1 MAKVNFINVLVFLF
15 FTNIYCYEYYENPD
29 SLKIITLESQI
40 QKLNIDLN
48 QLKSSNKI
56 LKDSLFEQNKNFIDK
71 NYFDVAL
78 DSLSEINAQNLKL
91 IDSLISLIEYNSDL
105 ISIERNNIK
114 ILEGDIIDV
123 SDNLTK
129 SNNLIEEN
137 SNKSEFN
144 DNQISQISKDFN
156 ISKNNVK
163 TLIIIIF
170 SIILILLFFVL
181 VKNKSQNNKLKKI
194 FENQL
199 ADSQKIVDWLSI
211 DTDEKLNT
219 QSSEADPDH
228 SFAKKLASE
237 INRISYNL
245 SLMDDSVRGH
255 RQLSSSVKRLKITL
269 NNNDYEMVEL
279 LGKKYDPGMNLSANF
294 VTDSTLE
301 KGESIITKIIKPQIN
316 FKGKMIQSA
325 EVEVSINE

>member
-1 MAKVNFINVLVFLF
+1 MKKYIKFLF
-15 FTNIYCYEYYENPD
+15 LFSFFITNSKEIKPQND
-29 SLKIITLESQI
+29 SLKIIEIEAQTS
-40 QKLNIDLN
+40 KLTSELN
-48 QLKSSNKI
+48 QLKGTIKFFN
-56 LKDSLFEQNKNFIDK
+56 DSIFEQNKNFVERE
-71 NYFDVAL
+71 YFDTKV
-78 DSLSEINAQNLKL
+78 DSFNKINNENLKV
-91 IDSLISLIEYNSDL
+91 IDSIISLININSKL

-114 ILEGDIIDV
+114 ILEGDIMDV

-129 SNNLIEEN
+129 SNNLLEET
-137 SNKSEFN
+137 SVRTDFN
-144 DNQISQISKDFN
+144 DNQISQISTDFDN
-156 ISKNNVK
+156 SKSNAK
-163 TLIIIIF
+163 TLVTIIF

-219 QSSEADPDH
+219 NITEADPDH

-255 RQLSSSVKRLKITL
+255 RQLSSSVKRLKTTL
-269 NNNDYEMVEL
+269 ENNDYEMVEL
-279 LGKKYDPGMNLSANF
+279 
-294 VTDSTLE
+294 
-301 KGESIITKIIKPQIN
+301 
-316 FKGKMIQSA
+316 
-325 EVEVSINE
+325 

>member
-15 FTNIYCYEYYENPD
+15 FTNIYCYEYNENPD
-29 SLKIITLESQI
+29 SLKTITFESQI

-56 LKDSLFEQNKNFIDK
+56 LTDSLFEQNKNFIDK

-78 DSLSEINAQNLKL
+78 DSLSEINAQNLKV
-91 IDSLISLIEYNSDL
+91 IDSIISLININSKL
-105 ISIERNNIK
+105 ISIERSNIK
-114 ILEGDIIDV
+114 ILEGDIMDV
-123 SDNLTK
+123 SNNLTK
-129 SNNLIEEN
+129 SNNLLEET
-137 SNKSEFN
+137 SVRTDFN
-144 DNQISQISKDFN
+144 DNQISKISTDFDN
-156 ISKNNVK
+156 SKSNAK
-163 TLIIIIF
+163 TLVAIIFFSILIIITIIF
-170 SIILILLFFVL
+170 L
-181 VKNKSQNNKLKKI
+181 KNKSQNNKLKKI

-211 DTDEKLNT
+211 SSDEKLNS
-219 QSSEADPDH
+219 QNIEVDPDH

-245 SLMDDSVRGH
+245 SLMDDSIRGH

-279 LGKKYDPGMNLSANF
+279 LGKKYDPGMNLSADF
-294 VTDSTLE
+294 VTNSNLE

>member
-15 FTNIYCYEYYENPD
+15 FANIYCYENNENLD
-29 SLKIITLESQI
+29 SLNITKIESQI
-40 QKLNIDLN
+40 QKLNFDLN

-56 LKDSLFEQNKNFIDK
+56 FIDSLFKQNKNFVDK
-71 NYFDVAL
+71 NYFDLVV
-78 DSLSEINAQNLKL
+78 DSLNEVSVQNLKL
-91 IDSLISLIEYNSDL
+91 IDSLIILINYNSEL
-105 ISIERNNIK
+105 ISLDRKNIK
-114 ILEGDIIDV
+114 ILESDIINVED
-123 SDNLTK
+123 DIIE
-129 SNNLIEEN
+129 SNNLIQEN
-137 SNKSEFN
+137 SDKAEFN
-144 DNQISQISKDFN
+144 DNQISQISKDFK
-156 ISKNNVK
+156 ISKTNAK
-163 TLIIIIF
+163 TLVIIIF
-170 SIILILLFFVL
+170 SIILIFLVFIL
-181 VKNKSQNNKLKKI
+181 VKNQKQNSKLKKI

-211 DTDEKLNT
+211 NTNEKLNA
-219 QSSEADPDH
+219 QSTEVDPDH

-279 LGKKYDPGMNLSANF
+279 LGKKYDPGMNLSADF

>member
-1 MAKVNFINVLVFLF
+1 MAKLNFINVLVFLF
-15 FTNIYCYEYYENPD
+15 FANIYCYENNENPD
-29 SLKIITLESQI
+29 SLNITKIESQI
-40 QKLNIDLN
+40 QKLNFDLN

-56 LKDSLFEQNKNFIDK
+56 FTDSLFEQNKKFIDK
-71 NYFDVAL
+71 NYFGVAL
-78 DSLSEINAQNLKL
+78 DSLNEINVKNLKV
-91 IDSLISLIEYNSDL
+91 IDSLIFLIKYNSKL
-105 ISIERNNIK
+105 ISLERKNIR
-114 ILEGDIIDV
+114 ILESDIINVEEDIV
-123 SDNLTK
+123 E
-129 SNNLIEEN
+129 SNNLLEET
-137 SNKSEFN
+137 SNKAEFN

-156 ISKNNVK
+156 ISKTNVK
-163 TLIIIIF
+163 TLVIIIF
-170 SIILILLFFVL
+170 SIILILLCFVF

-211 DTDEKLNT
+211 NSDEKLNT
-219 QSSEADPDH
+219 QSTDADSDH

-279 LGKKYDPGMNLSANF
+279 LGKKYDPGMNLSADF
-294 VTDSTLE
+294 VTDSTLD